1 MSDLPSSRP
10 RPSLL
15 TRWTNRSAKYFARN
29 GFELQRFAFFVAFP
43 IGVYWTFADPDRVE
57 KMYQMLKP
65 WSTKPSETLQSMPDD
80 IMDRFAKGEEI
91 NDIIRDHAAKEAAKK
106 ERQRAQLEELR
117 EQQAK
122 YAELSARQ
130 NVADSKTL

>member
-1 MSDLPSSRP
+1 
-10 RPSLL
+10 
-15 TRWTNRSAKYFARN
+15 
-29 GFELQRFAFFVAFP
+29 
-43 IGVYWTFADPDRVE
+43 
-57 KMYQMLKP
+57 
-65 WSTKPSETLQSMPDD
+65 MPDD